1 MAVDVW
7 WADLRSADVER
18 AAELPAA
25 ERARLEELD
34 ASADRGRRLL
44 GALLL
49 QEALRTARGLPP
61 GAAVELDRTCETCGG
76 PHGRPRPSDGLGP
89 FVSVSHSGLLVAVA
103 ASYQAAVGVDV
114 QRTAAAG
121 KTWDWVVAEA
131 RFKAGLPE
139 GAGTVLQLDP
149 PLAGYTAALT
159 VAADEAQVVHHWPRA

>member
-1 MAVDVW
+1 MDIW
-7 WADLRSADVER
+7 WDDLRSADVGR
-18 AAELPAA
+18 AAALPDA

-34 ASADRGRRLL
+34 EPADRGRRLL

-49 QEALRTARGLPP
+49 QEALRTTRGLPP
-61 GAAVELDRTCETCGG
+61 GATVELDRTCETCGG
-76 PHGRPRPSDGLGP
+76 PHGRPRAADGMGP
-89 FVSVSHSGLLVAVA
+89 YLSVSHSGLLVAVA

-139 GAGTVLQLDP
+139 GAGVVLRLDP
-149 PLAGYTAALT
+149 PLAGYTAALA
-159 VAADEAQVVHHWPRA
+159 VAADEAQVVHHR